1 MSLEV
6 RHDYQAEVQ
15 QGDKLKIIQASDCL
29 SFEHAFKK
37 VKALSPECTIK
48 KITNKT
54 TKSFTIFYTR
64 TNGD

>member
-1 MSLEV
+1 MTLKV

-15 QGDKLKIIQASDCL
+15 QEDKLKIIQASDCI
-29 SFEHAFKK
+29 SFDHAFEK

-54 TKSFTIFYTR
+54 TKSFTIYYTR
-64 TNGD
+64 TDGA

>member
-6 RHDYQAEVQ
+6 RQDYLAEVQ
-15 QGDKLKIIQASDCL
+15 QGDAVKTIEASNCV
-29 SFEHAFKK
+29 SFDDAFEK
-37 VKALSPECTIK
+37 VKSLSPNCLIK

-54 TKSFTIFYTR
+54 TKSFTIYYTR

>member
-6 RHDYQAEVQ
+6 RHGYQAKVQ
-15 QGDKLKIIQASDCL
+15 QGDKTKIIQASDCV
-29 SFEHAFKK
+29 SFEHAFEK

-48 KITNKT
+48 KITNKS

-64 TNGD
+64 TDGD